1 MNSEKQQ
8 TVLLSLSL
16 NDFRLPQTSALV
28 QLECKSLSESLLW
41 RQSRS
46 LDVFCTIS
54 KELKMIFITRIQ
66 VKVNVGVH
74 SFFPPNK
81 TQQD

>member
-28 QLECKSLSESLLW
+28 QLECKSLSER

-46 LDVFCTIS
+46 LDVFCTIP

-66 VKVNVGVH
+66 VREKLM
-74 SFFPPNK
+74 
-81 TQQD
+81 

>member
-28 QLECKSLSESLLW
+28 QLECKSLSER